1 MDFTLND
8 NGCKMNI
15 NGCYHN
21 SARKL
26 SVYDWMCDLP
36 DTVKDTDFVEVQF
49 KNTRKGFYLNS
60 THIALKKGDML
71 AGESTPGRP
80 TSGQPRP
87 GKPVSFK

>member
-49 KNTRKGFYLNS
+49 KNTRKG
-60 THIALKKGDML
+60 
-71 AGESTPGRP
+71 
-80 TSGQPRP
+80 
-87 GKPVSFK
+87 

>member
-60 THIALKKGDML
+60 THIALKKGDRC
-71 AGESTPGRP
+71 GEPSNAFEKWTCSDLRKK
-80 TSGQPRP
+80 T
-87 GKPVSFK
+87 